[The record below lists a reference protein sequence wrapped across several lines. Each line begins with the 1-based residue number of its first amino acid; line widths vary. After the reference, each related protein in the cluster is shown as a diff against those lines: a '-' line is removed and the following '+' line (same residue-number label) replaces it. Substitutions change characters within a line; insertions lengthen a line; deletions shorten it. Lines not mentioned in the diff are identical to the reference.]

1 MAKLM
6 IEGGATVSGT
16 DHTLRET
23 AKAAFKTT
31 AADATYYDSYNSS
44 AQSTTGTTKI
54 TNCEK
59 TLTTHGGKI
68 IVFASVPVYQSGGT
82 GSVQLYV
89 DGTSAAGMI
98 YTSNTTAKQSYS
110 GMVVLDNIPAGTHTF
125 TLYFKP
131 QNSSYTAYV
140 SNYTNS
146 CICVFELPTLDD
158 STDTI
163 LVPTEAS
170 IEHLSEQLDNFGTG
184 IFTYSTTQEVP
195 IGTWIDGKTIYRK
208 VYNTGN
214 VSNAQKSISHGISN
228 LSWVVNIYGTIKT
241 GGSWYNLDRVSTNAA
256 NQNIALVV
264 DATRIFLIG
273 GSDASFTQGS
283 YVVLEYTK
291 S

>member
-23 AKAAFKTT
+23 ARAAFKTT
-31 AADATYYDSYNSS
+31 AADAAYYSDYNSS
-44 AQSTTGTTKI
+44 AQSATGMTKI

-59 TLTTHGGKI
+59 TLTTHGGKV
-68 IVFASVPVYQSGGT
+68 IVFASAPIYQSGGT
-82 GSVQLYV
+82 GAVYVYV
-89 DGTSAAGMI
+89 DGVSTKGMI
-98 YTSNTTAKQSYS
+98 WTSNTTSKQSYS
-110 GMVVLDNIPAGTHTF
+110 GMVVLTDIPAGTHTF
-125 TLYFKP
+125 ALYFRP
-131 QNSSYTAYV
+131 QSASYTAYV

-146 CICVFELPTLDD
+146 CICVFELPALDD

-170 IEHLSEQLDNFGTG
+170 VEYLSEQLDNFGTG
-184 IFTYSTTQEVP
+184 VFTYSTTQEVP

-214 VSNAQKSISHGISN
+214 VSNATKTVNHGISN
-228 LSWVVNIYGTIKT
+228 LSWVVNAYGFIKT
-241 GGSWYNLDRVSTNAA
+241 SGSWYQLSRVSTSAA
-256 NQNIALVV
+256 NQNIAIVVSASQILLV
-264 DATRIFLIG
+264 G
-273 GSDASFTQGS
+273 GNDASFTQGS

-291 S
+291 G